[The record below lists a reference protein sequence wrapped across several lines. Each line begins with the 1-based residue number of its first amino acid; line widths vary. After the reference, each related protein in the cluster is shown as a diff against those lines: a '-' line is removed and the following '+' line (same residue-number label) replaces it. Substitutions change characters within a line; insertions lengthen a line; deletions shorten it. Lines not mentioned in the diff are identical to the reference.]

1 MKGGSMMTWFKTRG
15 SDQSGLAAGI
25 LVGVIAWA
33 LAAVVMLTST
43 LVTANQID
51 DTVLYIRT
59 QVSPIDKDLDA
70 VELAA
75 KTNEIAAGIRTAAN
89 PLSGQLGTVL
99 ENTNSI
105 DASAKSINTTAGQ
118 INQVVNSINA
128 TAGEING
135 SAHSINDK
143 VKAINGSVRSI
154 QGSVNEINP
163 TAKLIEGNFA
173 GTLAATRSIIGDHNA
188 KEVGTGLSGAA
199 RRVDALIGLIQAL
212 KGDTTNIL
220 AKVGTIDK
228 SAKSIDGKL

>member
-1 MKGGSMMTWFKTRG
+1 MMTWFKTRCG
-15 SDQSGLAAGI
+15 DQRGLAAGI

-70 VELAA
+70 VTLAE
-75 KTNEIAAGIRTAAN
+75 KTNEIAADIRTAAA
-89 PLSGQLGTVL
+89 PLSGQLGVVL
-99 ENTNSI
+99 DNTNSI
-105 DASAKSINTTAGQ
+105 DATAKSINTTAGQ
-118 INQVVNSINA
+118 INQVVNSITT

-135 SAHSINDK
+135 SARSINDK
-143 VKAINGSVRSI
+143 VHAINGSVRSI
-154 QGSVNEINP
+154 QGSVNEINA

-188 KEVGTGLSGAA
+188 KGVGTGLSGAA
-199 RRVDALIGLIQAL
+199 HRVDALLALIQAI

-220 AKVGTIDK
+220 AKVGTIQG
-228 SAKSIDGKL
+228 SASSINGKL

>member
-1 MKGGSMMTWFKTRG
+1 MMTWFKTRG

-43 LVTANQID
+43 LVKANQID

-70 VELAA
+70 VALAA
-75 KTNEIAAGIRTAAN
+75 KTNEIAAGIRTAAK

-105 DASAKSINTTAGQ
+105 DATAKSIDATAGQ

-135 SAHSINDK
+135 SVHSINDK
-143 VKAINGSVRSI
+143 VHAINGSVRSI
-154 QGSVNEINP
+154 QGSVDQINP

-188 KEVGTGLSGAA
+188 KGLGTGLSGAA
-199 RRVDALIGLIQAL
+199 HRVDALIGLIQAV
-212 KGDTTNIL
+212 KGDTGNIL
-220 AKVGTIDK
+220 AKVGTIQG
-228 SAKSIDGKL
+228 SAKSIDSKLK